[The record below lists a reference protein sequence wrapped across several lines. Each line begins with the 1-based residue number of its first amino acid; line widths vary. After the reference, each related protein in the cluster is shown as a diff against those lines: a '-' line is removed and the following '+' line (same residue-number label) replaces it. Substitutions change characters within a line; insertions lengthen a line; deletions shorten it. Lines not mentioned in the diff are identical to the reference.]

1 MCMPLAGIV
10 ATSFCSVKCIATP
23 SMACSPPRRP
33 WHNND
38 STTRLL
44 RSCCS
49 QRGQRLART
58 VVIYPTHSSEVAP
71 GDTTLSGVGTPHR
84 LASSAVPSPLGA
96 WRRSPRGVLVGGL
109 LALADERALLALVG
123 SSLPP
128 RARRRVASLPR
139 ARRRRRPPRRIPGNL
154 SSASSAAASAAAA
167 CSRGGLPGAC
177 PAASTFSRAWLRL
190 LPLVVVERERG

>member
-58 VVIYPTHSSEVAP
+58 VVIYPAHSSEVAP

-123 SSLPP
+123 GSLPP
-128 RARRRVASLPR
+128 RARRRAASLPR
-139 ARRRRRPPRRIPGNL
+139 ARRRRRTPFRELSGGGLPDASPATSLLRAQRRPPLLLP
-154 SSASSAAASAAAA
+154 AHAAAS
-167 CSRGGLPGAC
+167 RG
-177 PAASTFSRAWLRL
+177 RARQRPPSL
-190 LPLVVVERERG
+190 ERG